1 MCDAHHIKHWADG
14 GPTRLD
20 NLALLCRA
28 HHTVIHQTGW
38 QIRINPHDHKP
49 EFLPPP
55 HLRGERHWVRD
66 RHPREERDRR

>member
-1 MCDAHHIKHWADG
+1 
-14 GPTRLD
+14 
-20 NLALLCRA
+20 
-28 HHTVIHQTGW
+28 VIHQTGW

-49 EFLPPP
+49 EFLPPA